1 MEEAMTAA
9 RLYRLGRGYYK
20 IRNYER
26 AQSYLMEAVIRGSS
40 SAVRLLYHIGY
51 LFFCCKEY
59 DRAEDCFQ
67 ILADRGDAR
76 SCFYLGL
83 MCRNG
88 LGRRPDV
95 ARAFDYFSEA
105 YQRGEPRGALQA
117 GLLIARDA
125 FRYEEAREAAIEWL
139 TIAEEEGI
147 PEAGRHIG
155 LLLCDNL
162 PEHNAE
168 ALKWFLKA
176 AGKGDARSMV
186 YASDLYLSG
195 VGVARNEKIALT
207 LLYQAADRGDCKAS
221 MILGDLYASGTY
233 VQRDSTLAKQYY
245 ARARQVRDAGQ
256 AEKETP

>member
-83 MCRNG
+83 MCFRQRHRN
-88 LGRRPDV
+88 
-95 ARAFDYFSEA
+95 A
-105 YQRGEPRGALQA
+105 
-117 GLLIARDA
+117 
-125 FRYEEAREAAIEWL
+125 
-139 TIAEEEGI
+139 TI
-147 PEAGRHIG
+147 PEM
-155 LLLCDNL
+155 
-162 PEHNAE
+162 
-168 ALKWFLKA
+168 
-176 AGKGDARSMV
+176 SMW
-186 YASDLYLSG
+186 
-195 VGVARNEKIALT
+195 T
-207 LLYQAADRGDCKAS
+207 TC
-221 MILGDLYASGTY
+221 
-233 VQRDSTLAKQYY
+233 
-245 ARARQVRDAGQ
+245 
-256 AEKETP
+256 